1 MPQFDSYVLDIWAY
15 ARCIQLSLIGSSAR
29 PTIETWY
36 IEYKS
41 EARTPH
47 WEIGHDRRTTWHLL
61 ALVVPF
67 RVTRRMWRCA
77 WFRSIQCRTAHAL
90 STTIP
95 VRRAMH
101 TATMTKGNRFT
112 ARVAILSLALTSV
125 GEVLAKEDEA
135 SALLFENVRV
145 FDGRSTTLSPPSN
158 VLVIGDKIAKLSREP
173 IAVPRDVAVRRVAG
187 DGRTLMPGLIDA
199 HWHAMLVAPDLTTAM
214 TSDLGFL
221 TLLAADVAR
230 QTLMQG
236 FTTVRDMGGPA
247 FSLKRAID
255 LGLVEGPRIFP
266 SGAMLSQSG
275 GHGDFRL
282 PYEVPRT
289 ASGALSLAEI
299 VGVSMIADGVDAVR
313 TRSREQLMLG
323 ASQVKVMAGGGVSSH
338 YDPIDV
344 TQYTIDEIRAAVEA
358 AENWGT
364 YVTVHAYTPRA
375 VRNAVEAGVKCIE
388 HGQLIDEDT
397 AKLMAKRGV
406 WWSLQPFLMDEDSN
420 PKEGEARLKQERV
433 AEGTD
438 NAFTLAKK
446 HGIKV
451 AFGTDI
457 LFNRKGVQRH
467 AARLAKLARW
477 YTPGEVLRI
486 ATGSNGEMLALS
498 GERSNYRGRLGVI
511 DEDAFADL
519 LLVEGDPTSDI
530 SIIEDPEKH
539 FVLIVKGGKVVKDA
553 ISRESDDLRTRGLSL
568 ATSESP

>member
-1 MPQFDSYVLDIWAY
+1 MT
-15 ARCIQLSLIGSSAR
+15 R
-29 PTIETWY
+29 
-36 IEYKS
+36 
-41 EARTPH
+41 
-47 WEIGHDRRTTWHLL
+47 GH
-61 ALVVPF
+61 
-67 RVTRRMWRCA
+67 
-77 WFRSIQCRTAHAL
+77 
-90 STTIP
+90 
-95 VRRAMH
+95 
-101 TATMTKGNRFT
+101 RFT
-112 ARVAILSLALTSV
+112 CRMAILSLALASV
-125 GEVLAKEDEA
+125 GVAPANEDGT

-145 FDGRSTTLSPPSN
+145 FDGRGTALSPPSN

-173 IAVPRDVAVRRVAG
+173 IAVPHDVAVRTVPG
-187 DGRTLMPGLIDA
+187 GGRTLMPGLIDA
-199 HWHAMLVAPDLTTAM
+199 HWHSMLVAPDMMTAM

-221 TLLAADVAR
+221 TLLAADAAR

-236 FTTVRDMGGPA
+236 FTTVRDMGGPS

-255 LGLVEGPRIFP
+255 RGLIEGPRIFP
-266 SGAMLSQSG
+266 SGAMISQSG

-282 PYEVPRT
+282 PHEVPRT

-375 VRNAVEAGVKCIE
+375 MRNAVEAGVKCIE

-420 PKEGEARLKQERV
+420 PKEGDARLKQERV

-446 HGIKV
+446 HEIKV

-457 LFNRKGVQRH
+457 LFNRKGLQRH

-511 DEDAFADL
+511 DEGAFADL

-530 SIIEDPEKH
+530 SIIEDPEKN

-553 ISRESDDLRTRGLSL
+553 INRESDDLRTLSL
-568 ATSESP
+568 AASESP

>member
-1 MPQFDSYVLDIWAY
+1 MA
-15 ARCIQLSLIGSSAR
+15 
-29 PTIETWY
+29 TE
-36 IEYKS
+36 
-41 EARTPH
+41 
-47 WEIGHDRRTTWHLL
+47 RR
-61 ALVVPF
+61 F
-67 RVTRRMWRCA
+67 
-77 WFRSIQCRTAHAL
+77 
-90 STTIP
+90 
-95 VRRAMH
+95 VRRLV
-101 TATMTKGNRFT
+101 TS
-112 ARVAILSLALTSV
+112 LS
-125 GEVLAKEDEA
+125 VLASIAVAQAQEG
-135 SALLFENVRV
+135 SPTALLFENVRV

-158 VLVIGDKIAKLSREP
+158 VLIIGDKISTLSREQ
-173 IAVPRDVAVRRVAG
+173 IAVPHDVEVRRIAG
-187 DGRTLMPGLIDA
+187 ERRTLMPGLIDA
-199 HWHAMLVAPDLTTAM
+199 HWHSMLVAPDMTTAM

-221 TLLAADVAR
+221 ALLAADVAR

-236 FTTVRDMGGPA
+236 FTTVRDVGGPS

-255 LGLVEGPRIFP
+255 RGLVEGPRIFP
-266 SGAMLSQSG
+266 SGAMISQSG

-289 ASGALSLAEI
+289 ASGGLSLAEI

-406 WWSLQPFLMDEDSN
+406 WWSLQPFLMDQDSN
-420 PKEGEARLKQERV
+420 PKEGEARVKQERV
-433 AEGTD
+433 AEGTG
-438 NAFTLAKK
+438 NAFALAKK

-477 YTPGEVLRI
+477 YSPGEVLRI
-486 ATGSNGEMLALS
+486 ATGNNAEMLALS

-530 SIIEDPEKH
+530 SIIENPDKN
-539 FVLIVKGGKVVKDA
+539 FVIIVKGGRIVKDMT
-553 ISRESDDLRTRGLSL
+553 RESDGLSTHGLSL
-568 ATSESP
+568 AESE

>member
-1 MPQFDSYVLDIWAY
+1 M
-15 ARCIQLSLIGSSAR
+15 R
-29 PTIETWY
+29 
-36 IEYKS
+36 K
-41 EARTPH
+41 
-47 WEIGHDRRTTWHLL
+47 GH
-61 ALVVPF
+61 
-67 RVTRRMWRCA
+67 
-77 WFRSIQCRTAHAL
+77 
-90 STTIP
+90 
-95 VRRAMH
+95 
-101 TATMTKGNRFT
+101 RFPC
-112 ARVAILSLALTSV
+112 RVAILSLALASV
-125 GEVLAKEDEA
+125 DVALAKEDGA

-173 IAVPRDVAVRRVAG
+173 IAVPLDVAVRRVAG

-199 HWHAMLVAPDLTTAM
+199 HWHSMLVAPDMTTAM

-236 FTTVRDMGGPA
+236 FTTVRDMGGPS
-247 FSLKRAID
+247 FSLKRASD
-255 LGLVEGPRIFP
+255 RGLVEGPRIFP
-266 SGAMLSQSG
+266 SGAMISQSG

-289 ASGALSLAEI
+289 ATGTLSLAEI
-299 VGVSMIADGVDAVR
+299 VGVSMIADGADAVR

-358 AENWGT
+358 ADNWGT

-420 PKEGEARLKQERV
+420 PKEGEAKLKQQRV
-433 AEGTD
+433 AEGTA

-457 LFNRKGVQRH
+457 LFNRKGVARH

-477 YTPGEVLRI
+477 YAPGEVLRI
-486 ATGSNGEMLALS
+486 ATGNNGELLALS

-511 DEDAFADL
+511 DEGAFADL

-530 SIIEDPEKH
+530 SIIENPDKN
-539 FVLIVKGGKVVKDA
+539 FVLIVKGGKIVKDTMDLK
-553 ISRESDDLRTRGLSL
+553 SDDPNTRGLSL
-568 ATSESP
+568 AASESP

>member
-1 MPQFDSYVLDIWAY
+1 
-15 ARCIQLSLIGSSAR
+15 
-29 PTIETWY
+29 
-36 IEYKS
+36 
-41 EARTPH
+41 
-47 WEIGHDRRTTWHLL
+47 
-61 ALVVPF
+61 
-67 RVTRRMWRCA
+67 
-77 WFRSIQCRTAHAL
+77 
-90 STTIP
+90 
-95 VRRAMH
+95 
-101 TATMTKGNRFT
+101 
-112 ARVAILSLALTSV
+112 
-125 GEVLAKEDEA
+125 
-135 SALLFENVRV
+135 
-145 FDGRSTTLSPPSN
+145 
-158 VLVIGDKIAKLSREP
+158 
-173 IAVPRDVAVRRVAG
+173 
-187 DGRTLMPGLIDA
+187 
-199 HWHAMLVAPDLTTAM
+199 
-214 TSDLGFL
+214 
-221 TLLAADVAR
+221 
-230 QTLMQG
+230 MQG
-236 FTTVRDMGGPA
+236 FTTVRDVGGPS

-255 LGLVEGPRIFP
+255 RGLVEGPRIFP
-266 SGAMLSQSG
+266 SGAMISQSG

-289 ASGALSLAEI
+289 ASGGLSLAEI

-406 WWSLQPFLMDEDSN
+406 WWSLQPFLMDQDSN
-420 PKEGEARLKQERV
+420 PKEGEARVKQERV
-433 AEGTD
+433 AEGTG
-438 NAFTLAKK
+438 NAFALAKK

-477 YTPGEVLRI
+477 YSPGEVLRI
-486 ATGSNGEMLALS
+486 ATGNNAEMLALS

-530 SIIEDPEKH
+530 SIIENPDKN
-539 FVLIVKGGKVVKDA
+539 FVIIVKGGRIVKDMT
-553 ISRESDDLRTRGLSL
+553 RESDGLSTHGLSL
-568 ATSESP
+568 AESE

>member
-1 MPQFDSYVLDIWAY
+1 MTKAHRFTCRMAT
-15 ARCIQLSLIGSSAR
+15 LSLVLASVGAAIA
-29 PTIETWY
+29 
-36 IEYKS
+36 K
-41 EARTPH
+41 
-47 WEIGHDRRTTWHLL
+47 EIGTT
-61 ALVVPF
+61 
-67 RVTRRMWRCA
+67 
-77 WFRSIQCRTAHAL
+77 
-90 STTIP
+90 
-95 VRRAMH
+95 
-101 TATMTKGNRFT
+101 
-112 ARVAILSLALTSV
+112 
-125 GEVLAKEDEA
+125 
-135 SALLFENVRV
+135 ALLFENVRV
-145 FDGRSTTLSPPSN
+145 FDGTNTTLSPPSN
-158 VLVIGDKIAKLSREP
+158 VLVIGDKIAKVSREP
-173 IAVPRDVAVRRVAG
+173 VAAPHDVAVRRVAG

-199 HWHAMLVAPDLTTAM
+199 HWHSMLVAPDMTTAM

-230 QTLMQG
+230 DTLMQG

-255 LGLVEGPRIFP
+255 RGLIEGPRIFP
-266 SGAMLSQSG
+266 SGAMISQSG

-358 AENWGT
+358 ADNWGT

-420 PKEGEARLKQERV
+420 PKEGEARLKQEHV
-433 AEGTD
+433 AEGTG
-438 NAFTLAKK
+438 NAFMLAKK

-477 YTPGEVLRI
+477 YSPGEVLRI

-511 DEDAFADL
+511 DEGAIADL

-530 SIIEDPEKH
+530 SIIEDPDKN
-539 FVLIVKGGKVVKDA
+539 FAIIVKGGQIVKDTTTRVSELNAPELA
-553 ISRESDDLRTRGLSL
+553 IAASD
-568 ATSESP
+568 SP